1 MKCYKC
7 RENCQL
13 ERAETTNGTVIY
25 GICRHVSIDRQR
37 FPKGM
42 LIGRDLDV
50 QPWLCPLRGK
60 DELGHD
66 T

>member
-1 MKCYKC
+1 MKCCNC
-7 RENCQL
+7 RMHCYL
-13 ERAETTNGTVIY
+13 ERVETTSGIVTY
-25 GICRHVSIDRQR
+25 GVCKHMSIDRQR

-60 DELGHD
+60 DE
-66 T
+66 